1 MIVQLRTFALA
12 GLVALLATVHCAAA
26 AEPSVAGLW
35 QKVDD
40 ETGKTVGW
48 FLFFQHSSFYEG
60 VIAKVFLRPGDPP
73 NQVCS
78 SCRDD
83 RKDEPLLGLPLIRGM
98 QRHGLSYENGNILD
112 PRDGNIYNAE
122 MKVSPDGQTLTVRGY
137 LGIALFGK
145 DETWYRLPDTAF
157 KQLDPVIVAHYMPG
171 GVLPGSSFSM
181 RHSSS
186 NAVRS
191 ASPLTAARSS
201 GAMH

>member
-1 MIVQLRTFALA
+1 MIVQLRTFAFT

-40 ETGKTVGW
+40 QTGKSVGW
-48 FLFFQHSSFYEG
+48 FLFFQHSNLYEG
-60 VIAKVFLRPGDPP
+60 VIAKLFLRPGDPP
-73 NQVCS
+73 HQVCS

-112 PRDGNIYNAE
+112 PRDGNIYNAQ
-122 MKVSPDGQTLTVRGY
+122 MRVSPDGQTLTVRGY
-137 LGIALFGK
+137 LGFVLFGK
-145 DETWYRLPDTAF
+145 DETWYRLPDSAF
-157 KQLDPVIVAHYMPG
+157 RQLDPVIVTHYMPG

-181 RHSSS
+181 RHSS
-186 NAVRS
+186 NAARS
-191 ASPLTAARSS
+191 ASPLTTARS
-201 GAMH
+201 AMH

>member
-12 GLVALLATVHCAAA
+12 GLVAFLAMVQYAAA

-40 ETGKTVGW
+40 QTGKSVGW
-48 FLFFQHSSFYEG
+48 FLFFEHTSLYEG
-60 VIAKVFLRPGDPP
+60 VIAKLFLRPGDQP

-83 RKDEPLLGLPLIRGM
+83 RKGEPMLGLPLVRGM
-98 QRHGLSYENGNILD
+98 QRRGLSYENGNILD
-112 PRDGNIYNAE
+112 PRDGNIYHAV
-122 MKVSPDGQTLTVRGY
+122 MKVSPDGQKLTVRGY
-137 LGIALFGK
+137 LGIELFGK
-145 DETWYRLPDTAF
+145 DETWYRLPDSAF

-171 GVLPGSSFSM
+171 GVLPGSSISM
-181 RHSSS
+181 RHPSKG
-186 NAVRS
+186 VRS
-191 ASPLTAARSS
+191 ASPVTTARSL

>member
-26 AEPSVAGLW
+26 AEPSVTGLW

-48 FLFFQHSSFYEG
+48 FLFFEQSSLYQG

-78 SCRDD
+78 NCRDD
-83 RKDEPLLGLPLIRGM
+83 RKGEPFLGLPLIRGM
-98 QRHGLSYENGNILD
+98 QRHGLTYDNGNILD
-112 PRDGNIYNAE
+112 PRDGNTYNAQ
-122 MKVSPDGQTLTVRGY
+122 MRVSPDGQILTVRGY
-137 LGIALFGK
+137 LGFVLFGK
-145 DETWYRLPDTAF
+145 DETWYRLPESAF

-171 GVLPGSSFSM
+171 GVLPGSSFSVH
-181 RHSSS
+181 HSGH
-186 NAVRS
+186 AGRS
-191 ASPLTAARSS
+191 ASPLTTARSS
-201 GAMH
+201 AAMH